1 MTVPGA
7 ALPGDPRQYTGPA
20 AMWLRRRVRALL
32 YTRERL
38 TEHDLERASRLIT
51 IDGICSMTMAS
62 LQGGPFLSA
71 FALGIGATNYDLGLV
86 AAIGFLGQ
94 AVQLPSL
101 FLLQHF
107 PHRRAITVT
116 SAVSSRLTWTF
127 IILTPALFVDRG
139 VSWLLL
145 WLFLS
150 AVLTSAAAPAWNS
163 LLHDLVPAGRL
174 GRVFSLRTLFGN
186 LVALPL
192 TIGGGLFVDW
202 LRLQLPGADLYA
214 YALLFLLGLGFGLV
228 GVIAI
233 ARLPEPTMAALEGVR
248 LVELLAQPLRDLN
261 YRRFLVFVGVWN
273 FAVNLATPFFAAYML
288 RRLGLPL
295 STVTTLTVTAQV
307 ANLAFLRIWGRLA
320 DRVSNKAV
328 IATCAP
334 LYLVA
339 FVAWAFTGTP
349 EPNWLTI
356 PILVAIHI
364 VSGMATAGIGLPIG
378 NIGLKLA
385 PAGSA
390 HAYLTLAGL
399 TGALS
404 GTLAPMLAGV
414 LADFFAARR
423 FGLLFTWSEPSREY
437 QFYALRLEAL
447 DFVFFAAVIVGAYA
461 LSWLARV
468 VEAGQITEGSVID
481 EAFDEVVLPF
491 RTMSTVEGIRRLT
504 FFPLWALQRLRRGR
518 ERAPAPGS
526 RFDRGAGGTS

>member
-1 MTVPGA
+1 MGLRQH
-7 ALPGDPRQYTGPA
+7 ALSL
-20 AMWLRRRVRALL
+20 LR
-32 YTRERL
+32 TREHL
-38 TEHDLERASRLIT
+38 TERDLDRAKRLIT
-51 IDGICSMTMAS
+51 VDGICSMAMAS
-62 LQGGPFLSA
+62 VQGGPFLTA
-71 FALGIGATNYDLGLV
+71 FALGIGASNYDIGLV
-86 AAIGFLGQ
+86 AAIGFLSQ

-101 FLLQHF
+101 FLLQRF
-107 PHRRAITVT
+107 PYRRAITVA
-116 SAVSSRLTWTF
+116 SAVSSRLVWAF

-150 AVLTSAAAPAWNS
+150 AVLTSVAAPAWNS

-174 GRVFSLRTLFGN
+174 GRVFSLRTLLGN

-202 LRLQLPGADLYA
+202 LRTRLPGSELYA
-214 YALLFLLGLGFGLV
+214 YALLFLVGLGFGLV
-228 GVIAI
+228 GIISI
-233 ARLPEPTMAALEGVR
+233 ARLPEPTMAAPEGVR
-248 LVELLAQPLRDLN
+248 LVGLLAQPLRDGN
-261 YRRFLVFVGVWN
+261 YRRFLVFVGTWN

-295 STVTTLTVTAQV
+295 STVTALTVTAQV

-334 LYLVA
+334 LYLLA
-339 FVAWAFTGTP
+339 FVAWAFTGVP
-349 EPNWLTI
+349 EPHRLTI
-356 PILVAIHI
+356 PILVAIHL

-385 PAGSA
+385 PSGSA
-390 HAYLTLAGL
+390 HAYITLAGL
-399 TGALS
+399 AGAVS

-423 FGLLFTWSEPSREY
+423 FGLLLTWSEPSHEY

-447 DFVFFAAVIVGAYA
+447 DFVFFVAVIVGAYA

-468 VEAGQITEGSVID
+468 AEAGQITEGSVID
-481 EAFDEVVLPF
+481 EALDEVVLPF

-504 FFPLWALQRLRRGR
+504 FFPLWALQRLRRTR
-518 ERAPAPGS
+518 ERTPASQSGL
-526 RFDRGAGGTS
+526 DTDAGGSP